1 MFSAATA
8 NFCNKCL
15 SCHICFT
22 SLVNIRAPFD
32 KKCFQSQA
40 FEFVVVLKWAND
52 FDSIIAP
59 SCHFH
64 YPQCQPPNL
73 RNILITII
81 FLIVYGLTNGGCKQA
96 HLRVNCSSNTTSS
109 AEKCSYKSVR
119 LHHYLNYSLHYDP
132 LPAELPSYLWSSSSL
147 AYTCA
152 WCNWECLICNI
163 FLPEVMIGKQFL

>member
-1 MFSAATA
+1 MSSAATA

-32 KKCFQSQA
+32 KKCFQSRVS
-40 FEFVVVLKWAND
+40 EFVVVLKRAND
-52 FDSIIAP
+52 FDSIFAP

-64 YPQCQPPNL
+64 CLHCQLPNL

-96 HLRVNCSSNTTSS
+96 HLLANCSSNTTSS
-109 AEKCSYKSVR
+109 AEKCSNKSVIFIII
-119 LHHYLNYSLHYDP
+119 
-132 LPAELPSYLWSSSSL
+132 
-147 AYTCA
+147 
-152 WCNWECLICNI
+152 LISFFI
-163 FLPEVMIGKQFL
+163 MIH